1 MISTDAL
8 ATPIPLNST
17 TGLAVQHAAVS
28 TGDAKHPT
36 RTILYTYQVLRNGKP
51 LIEFHYHPR
60 SKVKHCHVHVRP
72 PGQDLQMLKKV
83 HIPTS
88 RVAFED
94 VLTMLIEDF
103 DVRAKRG
110 ASTVLATNRARF
122 EKAQTWT
129 GRNRPS

>member
-1 MISTDAL
+1 
-8 ATPIPLNST
+8 
-17 TGLAVQHAAVS
+17 
-28 TGDAKHPT
+28 
-36 RTILYTYQVLRNGKP
+36 
-51 LIEFHYHPR
+51 
-60 SKVKHCHVHVRP
+60 
-72 PGQDLQMLKKV
+72 MLKKV

-103 DVRAKRG
+103 EVRAKRG
-110 ASTVLATNRARF
+110 AAAVLAINRATS